1 MLETSKPLLTQE
13 EITVVFYRVEIVA
26 RQYIMHPLLVAPA
39 TDMLVLVPQVI
50 FRHVEII
57 HGVDL
62 QLLANLE
69 TTVRVMS
76 LATRVIY
83 ISTHNSINV
92 G

>member
-1 MLETSKPLLTQE
+1 
-13 EITVVFYRVEIVA
+13 
-26 RQYIMHPLLVAPA
+26 MHPLLVAPA